1 MARLVALVVVC
12 IVLPFSR
19 GIPVKPALEEKTQE
33 YWNQKAKRDLD
44 SALKMEPINHQA
56 KNLILFLGDGMGVST
71 VTAMRILKGELLNT
85 SGEAATL
92 ITDTFPYLALSKT
105 YNVDRRIPDS
115 AGTGTAYHCGVK
127 ANAKTVGVSGA
138 AEPSKCS
145 TTFGNEVTSVLHR
158 AKEQG
163 KSVGIVTTTRVQH
176 ASPAASYAHSV
187 SRDWYSDA
195 DLSKDA
201 IDGGC
206 KDIALQLI
214 ENTDIDVILGGG
226 RIYMTPQGT
235 PDPEYP
241 SSTSSKGLRKDNKNL
256 ISMWQEKHKSKV
268 AKYVWNKMELD
279 AVDLRTTDYLMGLF
293 EPKDMKYELNR
304 NKTLDPSIVEMTEK
318 AIEIL
323 KKNPKGFFL
332 FVEDNGRIDHGHHD
346 TKAKQA
352 LTEGVMF
359 DQAIQRALQ
368 MIDETETLT
377 VVTADHSHVFTFG
390 GNTYRGTSI
399 FDLTPKLAQD
409 GLPYTGILYGNGPGF
424 SIVNGTRENIT
435 TVNYMDKDYMQQA
448 AVQLDSETHGGE
460 DVAIFAKGPMA
471 HLFHGVK
478 EQNYVAHA
486 LAYAGCIKP
495 YTECPHRNNSVTI
508 AQANSGLVAVLL
520 SLSYLLGR

>member
-279 AVDLRTTDYLMGLF
+279 AVDLRTTDYLMG
-293 EPKDMKYELNR
+293 N
-304 NKTLDPSIVEMTEK
+304 
-318 AIEIL
+318 
-323 KKNPKGFFL
+323 
-332 FVEDNGRIDHGHHD
+332 
-346 TKAKQA
+346 
-352 LTEGVMF
+352 
-359 DQAIQRALQ
+359 
-368 MIDETETLT
+368 
-377 VVTADHSHVFTFG
+377 TA
-390 GNTYRGTSI
+390 YLR
-399 FDLTPKLAQD
+399 
-409 GLPYTGILYGNGPGF
+409 
-424 SIVNGTRENIT
+424 
-435 TVNYMDKDYMQQA
+435 
-448 AVQLDSETHGGE
+448 
-460 DVAIFAKGPMA
+460 
-471 HLFHGVK
+471 
-478 EQNYVAHA
+478 
-486 LAYAGCIKP
+486 
-495 YTECPHRNNSVTI
+495 
-508 AQANSGLVAVLL
+508 LL
-520 SLSYLLGR
+520 ERLMNWG